1 MHQLKIKE
9 LLQNLFSSPKSSE
22 KKRHI
27 VFWYDEEKT
36 YEESIKELV
45 PDSVKIH
52 IVTEKNNF
60 ITKKLLEYDD
70 KDNDYLI
77 YAPLKK
83 PENKDNW
90 LLDILLYS
98 REFSPDEISIISGD
112 IGITD
117 NSLKVLIKKYYAF
130 FKNKE
135 RYEKLKKTV
144 STWSEETMETG
155 IISVIC
161 KEKYPY
167 FEDSLRKIFIEGI
180 DGENKFI
187 QEMKKYSIDD
197 RLWYYAEKYY
207 GYNGG
212 PDIKNFLKSILLT
225 AFSDQI
231 KGELPVIWKQNILKN
246 KSNSLI
252 FATHWMNDKTQF
264 EEFNKVSEK
273 LSEELKLKEHIKDL
287 DTDIDKYLEC
297 DIFPVFDEFIISY
310 IIENLS
316 GRSPEYERFKDII
329 NRRKTK
335 HWYDKVKHIYTALEE
350 AINLFILVKKYR
362 KSFDVPD
369 DLINAYVKE
378 YYKVDQAYRRFYT
391 AYDQREENILKK
403 LQEYVENIY
412 KNEYL
417 KELCQN
423 WSKLVEKDLCHS
435 WIISDINHQKNFYR
449 HNIRQIISKDERS
462 KIFVIISDG
471 LRYEVAEELTVR
483 LNKEEKIKGDAT
495 LEFMSG
501 VVPSCTK
508 LGMAAL
514 LPYEKIEIT
523 RKGEVKIDGEE
534 LSGSPQREKILKKAF
549 EASKVVAYS
558 DLKDW
563 GTAELRKELGSV
575 RVVYIYHN
583 TIDALGDKSV
593 IENQV
598 FNAALDAINDI
609 TDCVKK
615 LVNYISATN
624 ILITA
629 DHGFLYTRDPVM
641 ECNKVDIKTTGT
653 VDEKK
658 RYLLAEGDV
667 SEQGT
672 ITVDMNYISDGN
684 YKVIVPRGPHI
695 FKTQGAGLNYV
706 HGGAS
711 LQEIVIPLIKFKY
724 KKEYKKEKV
733 EVKLTNTTRKIT
745 NNKYTLNFFQ
755 TEKITEDILPVTLK
769 LSLWDM
775 EENKQIS
782 DEKVII
788 ADSASENASER
799 ELKVILTLKD
809 MQYDKNKDYYL
820 KVEDEG
826 NSDMIPFRINLAFTN
841 LFG

>member
-9 LLQNLFSSPKSSE
+9 LLQNLFSISKKPE
-22 KKRHI
+22 EKRHI
-27 VFWYDEEKT
+27 IFWYDEEKT
-36 YEESIKELV
+36 YEEHINELA
-45 PDSVKIH
+45 PDNVKIH
-52 IVTEKNNF
+52 ILTEKNNF

-70 KDNDYLI
+70 KESNYLI
-77 YAPLKK
+77 YSPLKK

-98 REFSPDEISIISGD
+98 REFSPDEISIIAGD

-117 NSLKVLIKKYYAF
+117 NSLKVLIKKYYGF

-144 STWSEETMETG
+144 STWSEDTIELG
-155 IISVIC
+155 IMSVIC
-161 KEKYPY
+161 KEKVPL
-167 FEDSLRKIFIEGI
+167 FEDLLRKIFIEGLHE
-180 DGENKFI
+180 ENKII

-197 RLWYYAEKYY
+197 RLWYYSEKYY
-207 GYNGG
+207 GYNGE
-212 PDIKNFLKSILLT
+212 PDIKNFFKSIALT
-225 AFSDQI
+225 ALSDQI
-231 KGELPVIWKQNILKN
+231 RGELPVIWKQNILKN

-252 FATHWMNDKTQF
+252 FSTHWMNDKTQF
-264 EEFNKVSEK
+264 EEFNKLSGK
-273 LSEELKLKEHIKDL
+273 LSEELKIKDHIKDR
-287 DTDIDKYLEC
+287 DTDIDKYIEC
-297 DIFPVFDEFIISY
+297 DVFSVFDEFIITY
-310 IIENLS
+310 IIEKLNS
-316 GRSPEYERFKDII
+316 RSLEYERFKDII
-329 NRRKTK
+329 NKRKIK
-335 HWYDKVKHIYTALEE
+335 HWYDEFKHIYTALEE
-350 AINLFILVKKYR
+350 SINLFFLMKKYNNGFER
-362 KSFDVPD
+362 PC
-369 DLINAYVKE
+369 DLMNAYVKE

-403 LQEYVENIY
+403 LQETVENIY

-417 KELCQN
+417 KELCLA
-423 WSKLVEKDLCHS
+423 WSKLVEKELCYN
-435 WIISDINHQKNFYR
+435 WNIKNINPQQDFYR
-449 HNIRQIISKDERS
+449 DNIKQIIKKDERS

-471 LRYEVAEELTVR
+471 LRYEVAEELTGK
-483 LNKEEKIKGDAT
+483 LNKEEKIKGDAA

-501 VVPSCTK
+501 VIPSSTK

-514 LPYEKIEIT
+514 LPYKKIEIT
-523 RKGEVKIDGEE
+523 EKGEVKIDGED

-549 EASKVVAYS
+549 ESSKVVTYS
-558 DLKDW
+558 DLKEW
-563 GTAELRKELGSV
+563 STAKLREELGSI

-583 TIDALGDKSV
+583 TIDALGDKS
-593 IENQV
+593 ITENQV
-598 FNAALDAINDI
+598 FYAALDAINDI

-641 ECNKVDIKTTGT
+641 ECNKVDIKTAGT

-658 RYLLAEGDV
+658 RYLLVEGDV
-667 SEQGT
+667 VEQGT
-672 ITVDMNYISDGN
+672 FAIDMNYISEGK
-684 YKVIVPRGPHI
+684 YKVIVPKGGHI
-695 FKTQGAGLNYV
+695 FKTPGAGLNYV

-711 LQEIVIPLIKFKY
+711 LQEIVIPLIKFKA

-755 TEKITEDILPVTLK
+755 TERITEERLPVTLR
-769 LSLWDM
+769 LSLWDL

-782 DEKVII
+782 DEKILI
-788 ADSASENASER
+788 ADSTCENASER
-799 ELKVILTLKD
+799 EFKVILTLKD
-809 MQYDKNKDYYL
+809 MKYDKNKDYYL
-820 KVEDEG
+820 KLEDDA
-826 NSDMIPFRINLAFTN
+826 NKDTIPFRINLAFTN